1 MKTVKTKGIIIAE
14 KIMSDFD
21 KMLTI
26 LTPNMGKIECVAKG
40 SRRPKS
46 LLMAG
51 TQFLCFGDY
60 MLYKGGENYSMNSC
74 ETIELF
80 YNIRTDLDKLKYAVY
95 ITKIIN
101 DVTTENQNNYK
112 ILQLYLNTLYVISN
126 TDKDLEFVTS
136 IFRLR
141 LLSIIGY
148 RPEIEECKTCKE
160 KENLTKFSI
169 RDNGFK
175 CTACGKQDKGA
186 IDMSETTKDAI
197 RYIILSDAKKIYSF
211 QVPKES
217 IEELKIISRLY
228 LTEKLEKEYKM

>member
-1 MKTVKTKGIIIAE
+1 MRTVKTKGIIIAE

-40 SRRPKS
+40 ARRPKS

-51 TQFLCFGDY
+51 TQFLCFGEY
-60 MLYKGGENYSMNSC
+60 LLYKGSENYSMNSC

-80 YNIRTDLDKLKYAVY
+80 YNIRIDLDKLKYASY
-95 ITKIIN
+95 ITKIVN

-112 ILQLYLNTLYVISN
+112 VLQLYLNTLYVISN
-126 TDKDLEFVTS
+126 TDKDLELVTS

-148 RPEIEECKTCKE
+148 RPEIQECKICKQ
-160 KENLTKFSI
+160 KDTLTKFSI
-169 RDNGFK
+169 KDNGFK
-175 CTACGKQDKGA
+175 CEACSRSDKGA
-186 IDMSETTKDAI
+186 INMNETTKDAI
-197 RYIILSDAKKIYSF
+197 RYIILADAKKIYSF
-211 QVPKES
+211 QVPQES
-217 IEELKIISRLY
+217 IEELKIISKVY
-228 LTEKLEKEYKM
+228 LTEKLEKEYK

>member
-14 KIMSDFD
+14 KVMSDFD

-148 RPEIEECKTCKE
+148 RPEIEECKNCKE

-217 IEELKIISRLY
+217 IEELKIISKLY